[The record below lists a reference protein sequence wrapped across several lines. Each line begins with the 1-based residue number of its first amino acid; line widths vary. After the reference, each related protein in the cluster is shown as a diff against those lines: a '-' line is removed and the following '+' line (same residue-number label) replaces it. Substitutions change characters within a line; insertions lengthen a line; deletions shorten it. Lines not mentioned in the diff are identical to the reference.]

1 MLEAQGKK
9 RGVVKLTSIV
19 FGMFAFGF
27 MLVPLYDIVC
37 EVTGFNGKTAGA
49 YELSGKETV
58 DESRLVTVQF
68 LTNRNANM
76 PWSFRPAVRSVKV
89 IPGELNEANFVVRNE
104 TESTMVGKAIP
115 SVTPFKAA
123 DFLHKTEC
131 FCFESQKLEK
141 GEELNMPLRFIV
153 DREIPKDVDRLTLSY
168 TLYDITSSTQLAVR

>member
-1 MLEAQGKK
+1 MLEAEGKK
-9 RGVVKLTSIV
+9 RGVFKLTSIV
-19 FGMFAFGF
+19 VGMFAFGF

-37 EVTGFNGKTAGA
+37 EVTGFNGKTEGA

-89 IPGELNEANFVVRNE
+89 IPGELNEANFFVRNE

-131 FCFESQKLEK
+131 FCFESQKLDK

-153 DREIPKDVDRLTLSY
+153 DPEIPKDVDRLTLSY
-168 TLYDITSSTQLAVR
+168 TLYDITSSTQVAVR

>member
-9 RGVVKLTSIV
+9 RGVVKLASIV
-19 FGMFAFGF
+19 VGMFAFGF

-89 IPGELNEANFVVRNE
+89 IPGELNEANFFVRNE